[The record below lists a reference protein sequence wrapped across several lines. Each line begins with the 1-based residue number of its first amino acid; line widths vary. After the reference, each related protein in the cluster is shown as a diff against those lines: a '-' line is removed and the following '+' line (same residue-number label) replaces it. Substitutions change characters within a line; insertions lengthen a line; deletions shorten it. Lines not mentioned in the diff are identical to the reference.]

1 MAFTLWSLNCD
12 PSFRH
17 PVYGIFPPYL
27 YVSPLL
33 PWKKPDAT
41 DEVWGWPEHD
51 DKKLFEKLCLDGA
64 QAGLSW
70 YTILV
75 RTEGYRKAF
84 DNWNVKKIVKYDQKK
99 IDALLQDTGIIRN
112 KLKVHSVITN
122 AEAYIEVQK
131 EFGSFNEFLWRHVE
145 HKPLVNHFKTM
156 AEVPASTALSDAVSK
171 ELKKYGFKFVGST
184 IVYAF
189 MQAVGMV
196 DDHLK
201 SCWRRADYP

>member
-1 MAFTLWSLNCD
+1 MEKTRCD
-12 PSFRH
+12 WCLKDDI
-17 PVYGIFPPYL
+17 Y
-27 YVSPLL
+27 
-33 PWKKPDAT
+33 KKYH

>member
-1 MAFTLWSLNCD
+1 M
-12 PSFRH
+12 
-17 PVYGIFPPYL
+17 
-27 YVSPLL
+27 
-33 PWKKPDAT
+33 
-41 DEVWGWPEHD
+41 
-51 DKKLFEKLCLDGA
+51 DGA

-156 AEVPASTALSDAVSK
+156 AEPA
-171 ELKKYGFKFVGST
+171 
-184 IVYAF
+184 
-189 MQAVGMV
+189 
-196 DDHLK
+196 
-201 SCWRRADYP
+201 RP